1 MPHSKMGAYS
11 PRVKTSC
18 KHTNAGMKCITIKYA
33 NCMFKFLVTNYTF
46 ADMKVT
52 SILLNNTSQ
61 AYMLS

>member
-1 MPHSKMGAYS
+1 
-11 PRVKTSC
+11 
-18 KHTNAGMKCITIKYA
+18 
-33 NCMFKFLVTNYTF
+33 MFKFLVTNYTF